1 MAYDGDLADR
11 VRDAI
16 PDLDGVTER
25 RMFGGHAFLVDRHLA
40 VAASGRGGL
49 MVRVDPATSE
59 ALIDHEHVT
68 RMVMRG
74 REMDGWLHVLEPAVA
89 TDEQLQHWVD
99 IGLAYARSLPP
110 K

>member
-1 MAYDGDLADR
+1 MAYDDDLSDR

-25 RMFGGHAFLVDRHLA
+25 RMFGGHAFLVDGHMAL
-40 VAASGRGGL
+40 AASGRGGL
-49 MVRVDPATSE
+49 MVRVDATQSE
-59 ALIDHEHVT
+59 LLIEQDHVS

-74 REMDGWLHVLEPAVA
+74 REMAGWLHVLGPAVVN
-89 TDEQLQHWVD
+89 DEKLRHWVD
-99 IGLAYARSLPP
+99 IAMAYARSLPP